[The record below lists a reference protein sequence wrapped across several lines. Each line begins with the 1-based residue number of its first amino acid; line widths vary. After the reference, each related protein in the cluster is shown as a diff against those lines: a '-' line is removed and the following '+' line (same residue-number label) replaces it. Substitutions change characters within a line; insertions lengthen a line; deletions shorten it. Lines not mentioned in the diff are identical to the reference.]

1 MTITLAIDI
10 GGTHVSAALV
20 GPGGLI
26 PASVRRTAVNEAW
39 TADALLDAWAATA
52 LAAASCAP
60 ACEQVALS
68 VPGPFE
74 YRQGVARFDV
84 KMRALAGTDVT
95 QALRQRWSA
104 TGLGRLPIFYLNDA
118 LAFTRGELLFGRG
131 QGVRR
136 LLGVTLGTGL
146 GSGFMVDGEP
156 LTSGPLVPPNGEVRF
171 LPVRGGIADEHLSG
185 PGLRAAYARLGGEPA
200 EPREL
205 AGRAT
210 TGDVLARQIFRDFG
224 HDLGQLLR
232 ACAEGFQPDLIIVGG
247 QISRAWPLFAAE
259 LEAQLPAFRIVRSEL
274 LDDANLLGVAGHGHV
289 SARTDARSD
298 RPLGFPE
305 PGLAQ

>member
-1 MTITLAIDI
+1 MTMTLAMDI

-20 GPGGLI
+20 GPEGLL
-26 PASVRRTAVNEAW
+26 PSSVRRTEVNEAW
-39 TADALLDAWAATA
+39 PAGPLLDAWAQTA

-60 ACEQVALS
+60 SCGRVALS

-95 QALRQRWSA
+95 RALRQRWSGTA
-104 TGLGRLPIFYLNDA
+104 LEQVPVSYLNDA
-118 LAFTRGELLFGRG
+118 LAFTRGELLFGVA

-146 GSGFMVDGEP
+146 GSGFLVDGEP

-171 LPVRGGIADEHLSG
+171 LPVRGGTADEHLSG
-185 PGLRAAYARLGGEPA
+185 PGLRAAYASLGGEPA
-200 EPREL
+200 EPRAL
-205 AGRAT
+205 ADRAA
-210 TGDVLARQIFRDFG
+210 TGDLLARKVFQDFG

-232 ACAEGFQPDLIIVGG
+232 TCAEGFRPDLIVVGG

-259 LEAQLPAFRIVRSEL
+259 LEAHLPAFRVVRSEL
-274 LDDANLLGVAGHGHV
+274 LDDANLLGAAGHGHV
-289 SARTDARSD
+289 AARTDARSD
-298 RPLGFPE
+298 LPLGFPE
-305 PGLAQ
+305 PGVAQ